1 MRDLA
6 GSLLEEKDLTAINS
20 TEMEEVAGALSG
32 LKPNQL
38 KKLPKKAVLESF
50 TTINK
55 NKNMSPQQV
64 RFCCQFFLYGIMYT
78 SFFRKK

>member
-6 GSLLEEKDLTAINS
+6 DSLFEEKDLQSINS

-32 LKPNQL
+32 LKPKQL
-38 KKLPKKAVLESF
+38 EELPKKAVLDSF

-64 RFCCQFFLYGIMYT
+64 RFCRQFFL
-78 SFFRKK
+78 

>member
-38 KKLPKKAVLESF
+38 KKLPKQAVLESF

-64 RFCCQFFLYGIMYT
+64 RFRCQFVL
-78 SFFRKK
+78 

>member
-6 GSLLEEKDLTAINS
+6 DSLLEKKDLTLMNS

-38 KKLPKKAVLESF
+38 DKLPKEAVLGSLK
-50 TTINK
+50 TINK

-64 RFCCQFFLYGIMYT
+64 CFALLISSLVFTKI
-78 SFFRKK
+78 